1 MTNRRAHYDAQPVY
15 HLPPPEVLLIKR
27 DPHNLIP
34 TPVDGRGLVDTKGLL
49 IEMAK
54 TVDPSY
60 KWASPFNDVHHLQ
73 WPSRWYGDE
82 ESDNPTPSE
91 FRELAISKW
100 VLPRVLHNYI
110 HWLTEPPEMPEPE
123 VMHYRIEAQRV
134 VTSLFQSVK
143 VSKHILRSRNLTEK
157 QIDRKLLQ
165 RFGSFSN
172 QLEKAK
178 QAIPIELQPVDLTVY
193 KPETVDDM
201 FNIGSML
208 GKYAV
213 AGSANIAMRLMQQP
227 QRNTTLVMV

>member
-1 MTNRRAHYDAQPVY
+1 MANRRAHYDAQPVY
-15 HLPPPEVLLIKR
+15 HLPPPEALLIKR

-34 TPVDGRGLVDTKGLL
+34 TPVDDRGLVDTKGLL

-60 KWASPFNDVHHLQ
+60 KWESPFNDVHHLQ
-73 WPSRWYGDE
+73 WPSRWYSEG
-82 ESDNPTPSE
+82 ESDDSTSSK

-100 VLPRVLHNYI
+100 VLPRVLHNHI
-110 HWLTEPPEMPEPE
+110 HWLTEPPQMPDPE
-123 VMHYRIEAQRV
+123 VMHYRIQAQRV

-143 VSKHILRSRNLTEK
+143 TSKHILRSRNLSEK
-157 QIDRKLLQ
+157 QINNRLLK

-172 QLEKAK
+172 QLEQAK
-178 QAIPIELQPVDLTVY
+178 QSIPRELQPVDLTDY
-193 KPETVDDM
+193 SPETIDDM
-201 FNIGSML
+201 FSIGSML

-227 QRNTTLVMV
+227 LPRLAA